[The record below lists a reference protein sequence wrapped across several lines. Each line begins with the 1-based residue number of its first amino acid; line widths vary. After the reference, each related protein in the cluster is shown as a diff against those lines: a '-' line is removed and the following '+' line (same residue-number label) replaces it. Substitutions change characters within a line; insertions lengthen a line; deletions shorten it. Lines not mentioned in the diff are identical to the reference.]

1 MTMPMKRKWM
11 SVIAGAAA
19 LLLSACG
26 VQIQMT
32 TLKPAEIDLGRGA
45 PLTVQD
51 CSRNSESS
59 QLAQAFRQQI
69 ANDGFYAQYDGS
81 TQLELHN
88 VSVENVSSSG
98 HSPRQDGRGK
108 KSKKEHRP
116 TPGLHG
122 VVVVMNGGKQIYRR
136 DYTQS
141 VYAGTDG
148 RPDMAVACAE
158 FAAEIMDDLTPVKE
172 VYYEYIEPDDT
183 NPALEQAAKA
193 CSVGNWSIG
202 KELVKNAL
210 RQNPNCAEA
219 YYLLGLIARNDR
231 DFQTSDNYFYRAN
244 ALNSQ
249 SKYTDALRDN
259 ARMQQDEVRAG
270 WQMNN

>member
-1 MTMPMKRKWM
+1 MHMKRKWM
-11 SVIAGAAA
+11 SVIVGVAA

-32 TLKPAEIDLGRGA
+32 TLQPAEIDLGRGA

-51 CSRNSESS
+51 CSHNRESS
-59 QLAQAFRQQI
+59 RLVQAFRRQI
-69 ANDGFYAQYDGS
+69 ANDGFYAQYDGN

-88 VSVENVSSSG
+88 VYVENVPSRG
-98 HSPRQDGRGK
+98 HHPRHDERGK

-116 TPGLHG
+116 TPRLHG
-122 VVVVMNGGKQIYRR
+122 VVVVMNGGRQIYRR

-141 VYAGTDG
+141 VYTDIDG
-148 RPDMAVACAE
+148 RPDMTDACEE
-158 FAAEIMDDLTPVKE
+158 FAEEIMGDLTPRKK
-172 VYYEYIEPDDT
+172 VYYEYIEPDET

-202 KELVKNAL
+202 KELVDNAL
-210 RQNPNCAEA
+210 HQNPNCAEA

-259 ARMQQDEVRAG
+259 ARMQQDEARAG
-270 WQMNN
+270 WQMGY